1 MAKGHKKVDETTAKP
16 SGEQP
21 DKQGTT
27 EQPREVPVVEPPAAE
42 IVFEVPGVEGGGSV
56 GAEAATEDQAKAL
69 AEAVAKQRE
78 AEERMLRIAAEFEN
92 YKKRKARECETI
104 INFAEENLIKELLPA
119 IDNLERAM
127 ALENGAGQ
135 ASALLEGVEL
145 TYKGLMTA
153 LEKIGLTKIESVGK
167 PFDPNLHNAL
177 AMEASAE
184 IPAQAVIL
192 EFEKGYRFKDKLI
205 RAAKVVVS
213 KGSN

>member
-1 MAKGHKKVDETTAKP
+1 MAKGEKKTKETKVEAETAP
-16 SGEQP
+16 SMVEGARQAQE
-21 DKQGTT
+21 T
-27 EQPREVPVVEPPAAE
+27 PVAE
-42 IVFEVPGVEGGGSV
+42 MLFDVPGDNPGDGEMAVE
-56 GAEAATEDQAKAL
+56 TEDFSQAL
-69 AEAVAKQRE
+69 AEAVAKQQE

-127 ALENGAGQ
+127 ALENGSG
-135 ASALLEGVEL
+135 ASGALLEGVEL
-145 TYKGLMTA
+145 TYKGLMAA

-184 IPAQAVIL
+184 IPAQSIVL
-192 EFEKGYRFKDKLI
+192 EFEKGYRFRDKLI

-213 KGSN
+213 KGSGN

>member
-1 MAKGHKKVDETTAKP
+1 MAKGEKKQEEPVVELV
-16 SGEQP
+16 GEQP
-21 DKQGTT
+21 GGQEGVQAQAGT
-27 EQPREVPVVEPPAAE
+27 EAE
-42 IVFEVPGVEGGGSV
+42 IVMETAVEGGED
-56 GAEAATEDQAKAL
+56 AAAATGSSEGEELEKAL
-69 AEAVAKQRE
+69 AAAVEKQHE

-127 ALENGAGQ
+127 ALESGASQ

-145 TYKGLMTA
+145 TYKGLMSA
-153 LEKIGLTKIESVGK
+153 LEKIGLRKIESVGK

-177 AMEASAE
+177 AMEASTE
-184 IPAQAVIL
+184 IPAQSIIL
-192 EFEKGYRFKDKLI
+192 EFEKGYHFKDKLI

-213 KGSN
+213 KGAANP